1 LLAQTTA
8 MAKATLMY
16 YNIVNFERQVE
27 AIGEDEDIA
36 CYLHNKRK
44 CGEHIYLAPPHFD
57 PINNHL
63 SGIAITCNIQEI
75 THVHTAKSDECIKIN
90 KV

>member
-1 LLAQTTA
+1 MLAQTTA
-8 MAKATLMY
+8 MAKAALMY

-27 AIGEDEDIA
+27 AIGEDEDTV

-44 CGEHIYLAPPHFD
+44 YGENIYLAPPHFD

-75 THVHTAKSDECIKIN
+75 THVLTAEPDECIKIN